1 MALRNIGLKT
11 TQLDDLALT
20 AKMRE
25 LNPGEVVL
33 QAIEGRNGAI
43 WWKDRDGN
51 IRTVGQTSSSTSVD
65 SVNGMTGTVVLGL
78 NDLADVDTTQKTTD
92 SWIKH
97 NPDTGIW
104 ETSNVADAGYF

>member
-11 TQLDDLALT
+11 SQLADAELAV
-20 AKMRE
+20 KMQAM
-25 LNPGEVVL
+25 NPGEVVL

-51 IRTVGQTSSSTSVD
+51 IRTVGQTSSSTGVD
-65 SVNGMTGTVVLGL
+65 SINGMTGTVVLGL
-78 NDLADVDTTQKTTD
+78 NDLADVDTTEKTTD

-97 NPDTGIW
+97 NPSTGLW
-104 ETSNVADAGYF
+104 ETSNIADAGYF